1 VESDAGLAFCIS
13 AQCEPEHD
21 IKSVNKQ
28 FANRTRTPFRLYFE
42 GKTSI
47 QSPFFLTNEMA
58 SNSKNRRD
66 FEVRP
71 VSFRRSL
78 VVDAGYLSHNRHV
91 IHGLVEVDVTRG
103 HNSLREMAT
112 RNPSTKPSFTAFL
125 VASSARAIAAD
136 PSVQALKAPRG
147 RRVVV
152 FRDVDVV
159 TMIEPGAG
167 AVAIPHII
175 RNANLKSVMEIT
187 KEIRAIQSKPTTSHQ
202 QGGAIDVAARMPRWT
217 RMLAY
222 RWFRASPHR
231 FKEMQGTAMLT
242 SVGMFGRGG
251 SSSGADGASSGFRGG
266 FGIGFL
272 TVHTIGMTVGGI
284 ARRLVLADDGHVENH
299 EFLSLTLSFDHDLV
313 DGAPAARFTSRLV
326 DILESAAALDLP
338 EQDQK
343 IAIEDAVT
351 LDTLHL

>member
-1 VESDAGLAFCIS
+1 
-13 AQCEPEHD
+13 
-21 IKSVNKQ
+21 
-28 FANRTRTPFRLYFE
+28 
-42 GKTSI
+42 
-47 QSPFFLTNEMA
+47 MA
-58 SNSKNRRD
+58 CNNSNSND

-78 VVDAGYLSHNRHV
+78 VVDAGYLAHHRHV
-91 IHGLVEVDVTRG
+91 IHGFVEVDVTRG
-103 HNSLREMAT
+103 HNLLRDMAE
-112 RNPSTKPSFTAFL
+112 RCQSTKKRSLTAFL
-125 VASSARAIAAD
+125 VASYARAIAAD

-147 RRVVV
+147 RVVV

-159 TMIEPGAG
+159 TMIEPSAG

-175 RNANLKSVMEIT
+175 RCANLKSVVEIT
-187 KEIRAIQSKPTTSHQ
+187 NEIRAIQSNPTASHQ
-202 QGGAIDVAARMPRWT
+202 QGGAVDVAARMPRWT

-231 FKEMQGTAMLT
+231 FKEIQGTAMLT

-251 SSSGADGASSGFRGG
+251 AGGASSSSGRGG
-266 FGIGFL
+266 FAIGFL

-284 ARRLVLADDGHVENH
+284 ARRPVLAEDGSIENR

-326 DILESAAALDLP
+326 DILESATALDEKP
-338 EQDQK
+338 DQK
-343 IAIEDAVT
+343 IATEERP
-351 LDTLHL
+351 L

>member
-1 VESDAGLAFCIS
+1 MACNS
-13 AQCEPEHD
+13 
-21 IKSVNKQ
+21 N
-28 FANRTRTPFRLYFE
+28 TR
-42 GKTSI
+42 S
-47 QSPFFLTNEMA
+47 
-58 SNSKNRRD
+58 D

-103 HNSLREMAT
+103 HSSLREMAT
-112 RNPSTKPSFTAFL
+112 RSPSTKPSFTAFL
-125 VASSARAIAAD
+125 VASYARAIAAD

-175 RNANLKSVMEIT
+175 RNANRKSVMEIT
-187 KEIRAIQSKPTTSHQ
+187 NEIRAIQSKPTSSHQ

-222 RWFRASPHR
+222 RWFRASPCR
-231 FKEMQGTAMLT
+231 FKEMQGTAIIT

-251 SSSGADGASSGFRGG
+251 SGSGADSGFRGG

-284 ARRLVLADDGHVENH
+284 ARRPVLADDGHIENH

-326 DILESAAALDLP
+326 DMLESAAALDLP

-343 IAIEDAVT
+343 IADEDAVN